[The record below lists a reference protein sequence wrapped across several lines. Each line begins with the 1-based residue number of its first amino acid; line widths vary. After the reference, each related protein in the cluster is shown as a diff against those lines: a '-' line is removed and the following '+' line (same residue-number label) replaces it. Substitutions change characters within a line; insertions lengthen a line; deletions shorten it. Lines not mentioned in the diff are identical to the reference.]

1 MMGTL
6 VVLLLEM
13 QNSASLEDSVIS
25 WLMRVLQNPL
35 GLRKGL
41 FVPMPLRAPQKP
53 ESSVSSHTVTVQE
66 LRTGGS
72 LLQLGV

>member
-6 VVLLLEM
+6 VVSFLKM
-13 QNSASLEDSVIS
+13 QNSACLEDSVTS
-25 WLMRVLQNPL
+25 WLIKMLQNPV
-35 GLRKGL
+35 GLSKGL
-41 FVPMPLRAPQKP
+41 FVAVPLRAPQKP
-53 ESSVSSHTVTVQE
+53 GSKVSSHMVTVQE